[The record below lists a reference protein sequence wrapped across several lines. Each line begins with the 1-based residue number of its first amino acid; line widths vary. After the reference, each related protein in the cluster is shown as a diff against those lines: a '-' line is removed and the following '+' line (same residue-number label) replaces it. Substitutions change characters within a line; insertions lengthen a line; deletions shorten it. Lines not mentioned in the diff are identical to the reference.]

1 MTEFQS
7 SIAVVAVGRDGPL
20 ALQPSQVTHHSSTSM
35 PMQETRVDPQYG
47 HEVIDG
53 VSMTGDLITGNDM
66 AVFRAVIEIHW
77 LFIHRNC
84 SENYLYLPE
93 KLQALL
99 GESLNPLL

>member
-7 SIAVVAVGRDGPL
+7 SIADVAVDRDGPL

-35 PMQETRVDPQYG
+35 TMQETRDDPQYG
-47 HEVIDG
+47 HEAIDG

-66 AVFRAVIEIHW
+66 SISRAIIEIPL
-77 LFIHRNC
+77 LFIHRSC
-84 SENYLYLPE
+84 SEYYLYLPE

>member
-1 MTEFQS
+1 
-7 SIAVVAVGRDGPL
+7 
-20 ALQPSQVTHHSSTSM
+20 M

-53 VSMTGDLITGNDM
+53 VSMTRDLITGNDM

-77 LFIHRNC
+77 LFIHRSC

-99 GESLNPLL
+99 EESLNPLL